1 MHMLLFNLF
10 YVFVLT
16 CFICI
21 YPLMYLF
28 FPNERLLCLAVD
40 RTKDADIFTAFL
52 RYLINYPYY
61 QYLCAISLR
70 VLGLN
75 LKPLYLYLGYKYKEK
90 R

>member
-1 MHMLLFNLF
+1 
-10 YVFVLT
+10 
-16 CFICI
+16 
-21 YPLMYLF
+21 MYQY
-28 FPNERLLCLAVD
+28 FPNERLVCLAAAW
-40 RTKDADIFTAFL
+40 TEHADIFTAFL

-75 LKPLYLYLGYKYKEK
+75 LKPVCLYLGYKYKEK